1 MAETFTFILLLLATV
16 MLYLLVAKKL
26 TDTIFTPP
34 MLFLVVGLLVSPLVL
49 NALDFND
56 NQALILLYAEI
67 ALAITLFTDSA
78 SVDFGKVRKNR
89 LPARLLLI
97 GLPLTIA
104 LGTVVALVSFA
115 GLSIGEAGLIGA
127 ILAPTDASLGQA
139 IIQNKHVPER
149 VREALD
155 VESGLNDGG
164 SVPFFALFLV
174 MAQAEAGQVSI
185 ASWAD
190 FAIEQIGFGVVVGLV
205 VGFVGA
211 RLLRASIKKEFMPSR
226 LRPIALISLALIAF
240 FVADAVGGSGF
251 IGAYVAGLMIAASRL
266 KLTEE
271 LVEFAGAEGEVLDL
285 GVFFI
290 LGIMFVT
297 VLPGITWM
305 VILYAILSLT
315 LVRMLPVWT
324 SLVRSKLRERD
335 KLFIGWFGPRGL
347 ASIVLV
353 MIALQQSESIH
364 GIGTVVTVV
373 LVTVLISVFAHGV
386 TAAPFARR
394 YGAQD

>member
-1 MAETFTFILLLLATV
+1 
-16 MLYLLVAKKL
+16 
-26 TDTIFTPP
+26 

-78 SVDFGKVRKNR
+78 SVDFQKVRKNR

-104 LGTVVALVSFA
+104 LGTFVALVSFT

-149 VREALD
+149 IREALD

-174 MAQAEAGQVSI
+174 MAQVEAGQVTFS
-185 ASWAD
+185 SWAD

-205 VGFVGA
+205 IGFVGA
-211 RLLRASIKKEFMPSR
+211 RLLRISIKKELMPPR

-251 IGAYVAGLMIAASRL
+251 IAAYVAGLVIAASRL
-266 KLTEE
+266 KLTQE
-271 LVEFAGAEGEVLDL
+271 LVEFAGSQGEVLDL

-290 LGIMFVT
+290 LGIMFAT
-297 VLPGITWM
+297 VFPAITWM
-305 VILYAILSLT
+305 IVIYAILSLT
-315 LVRMLPVWT
+315 LIRILPVWI
-324 SLVRSKLRERD
+324 SLVRSRLREKD

-353 MIALQQSESIH
+353 MIALQQSENIH
-364 GIGTVVTVV
+364 GIATVLAVV
-373 LVTVLISVFAHGV
+373 MVTVLISVFAHGV
-386 TAAPFARR
+386 TAAPLARR